1 MIGLQREVL
10 KGDTPRIDP
19 SHTRKHQT
27 RVEVDSSDRHTC
39 ELLFTAVK
47 SFTVLALRLFKPT
60 SAKKVSHYFFESNLQ
75 FSY

>member
-1 MIGLQREVL
+1 VIGLQREVL
-10 KGDTPRIDP
+10 QGDTPMIDP

-27 RVEVDSSDRHTC
+27 RVEVYNSDRHTC
-39 ELLFTAVK
+39 KLLFTAIK
-47 SFTVLALRLFKPT
+47 SFTVFALRLFKPT